1 MQIIAVKN
9 GEASVWEVSVAA
21 AAEEEGWNAESGILA
36 IDYLQ
41 DICGFTIIE
50 VPDMGTAEKVATAY
64 RGTAKYAVQD
74 AAWKIL
80 RLGGKYAEAKRRQID
95 SLCKSGDLAFC
106 LDSDQMTVTFSE
118 DGFDYQTSF
127 EKEYGEW
134 EVSIFNGDE
143 ALKMLG
149 IADDDDMI
157 SYLIDCIG
165 VDENEKNN

>member
-9 GEASVWEVSVAA
+9 GEASIWETSIKS
-21 AAEEEGWNAESGILA
+21 AAEDEGFDCRKGMNAL
-36 IDYLQ
+36 DYLQ

-50 VPDMGTAEKVATAY
+50 VPDLETTEEIATAY
-64 RGTAKYAVQD
+64 HGKAKYAVQD

-80 RLGGKYAEAKRRQID
+80 RLGGKYADAKRRQID
-95 SLCKSGDLAFC
+95 SLCKSGALAFC
-106 LDSDQMTVTFSE
+106 LVGNQMTVTFSE

-127 EKEYGEW
+127 EKEDGEW

-165 VDENEKNN
+165 VENEKNN